1 MLPSRFEIDHM
12 PSKGCDVCEHKHVE
26 DDDCDCLCHS
36 KKPVM
41 RTMRDF
47 EMYQMFGDPD
57 GE

>member
-57 GE
+57 G